1 MSTTVNGTNGI
12 KATIIQDSTNGTNR
26 ITTFEIEYP
35 RFILSELNTHR
46 MLSKNSASSRAIP
59 IQKMHE
65 HIRES
70 TATPVNWGRNRSGMQ
85 ATEELRHT
93 ERKAAEGVWIAARD
107 SMLSHSNIL
116 SQIGLHKQ
124 IANRI
129 TEPFMMMKTVITG
142 TEWANFFWLRDHED
156 AQPEIANLAFC
167 MKLAMEKSV
176 PITLKPGEWHV
187 PYVAIHRDADDYVWY
202 SDNRGNPLTVE
213 QALIISASCC
223 AQVSYRK
230 NDDTLEKAEQIF
242 DRLINSEPV
251 HASPIEHQATPMT
264 ATNARDRSSS
274 DPEWGYRFLNPETW
288 PLGVTHM
295 DRNYDFWSANFKGW
309 VQHRKTLSNE
319 AKW

>member
-1 MSTTVNGTNGI
+1 MPITVNGTNGI
-12 KATIIQDSTNGTNR
+12 KATVIQDSTNNTNR

-65 HIRES
+65 HITQN

-85 ATEELRHT
+85 ATEELRNT
-93 ERKAAEGVWIAARD
+93 ERKAAQGVWTAARD
-107 SMLSHSNIL
+107 QALSHANVL

-124 IANRI
+124 IANRV

-167 MKLAMEKSV
+167 MKLCLEKSV

-187 PYVAIHRDADDYVWY
+187 PYVATHRDEEGYVWY

-264 ATNARDRSSS
+264 KTNARDRGSS

-288 PLGVTHM
+288 QPGVTHM